1 MNAPSGG
8 RMRAPIDCRDA
19 QLHPVGNTRPM
30 RIRGH
35 LLAMLG
41 AMGSLRS
48 HPAML
53 RLVASMILRW
63 GGTSMAMVALLV
75 VAYTAAGATGVAIL
89 GAARMI
95 PAAIVAALTGRMSE
109 QVGHERLL
117 VAAYLV
123 RAAAMALAAVAVA
136 LGLPIAAVLASSAVS
151 AAAGALIRPL
161 HAGVLPHVAQT
172 PGELIAANV
181 ATSTGEGI
189 ATLAGPALGGVLVVA
204 GGPAGTLGLAT
215 IIALAA
221 AALAGSARATSHVVH
236 RHTTGDSL
244 RRPGVGALAALR
256 AHPGAMLVV
265 AGFGAQTF
273 VRGLL
278 TTMIVV
284 LALGPLGFG
293 EAGVGWLAAVLG
305 AGGLASALLSGGSA
319 VRGRMGSVFVVALAC
334 WGLPIAVIGLVPM
347 PLVAIGSLLVTG
359 FANGMLDVAGYTLL
373 QRIIPTDARVN
384 VLGFLEAL
392 IGVAVAAGS
401 LASPLLLAAMGT
413 QGALL
418 VTGAILPAAAALI
431 GSRLRSSSE
440 GSVVPE
446 HELSALSRV
455 ALFAPLPLATIEDLA
470 RAAKPAAFPRG
481 EVLMRE
487 GEAGDR
493 FLVITAGRVEVS
505 QHDRVLRSCG
515 PGEGVGEIALLR
527 HVPRTATVRA
537 ADDTT
542 AYVLT
547 AGPFI
552 AAVTGHAIAAATA
565 ESIVNERLGP
575 VSG

>member
-1 MNAPSGG
+1 
-8 RMRAPIDCRDA
+8 
-19 QLHPVGNTRPM
+19 M

-35 LLAMLG
+35 LLAMME
-41 AMGSLRS
+41 AIGSLRS
-48 HPAML
+48 HPAVL

-75 VAYTAAGATGVAIL
+75 VAYAAAGATGVAML

-109 QVGHERLL
+109 QLGHERLL

-123 RAAAMALAAVAVA
+123 RAAAVALAATAVAV
-136 LGLPIAAVLASSAVS
+136 GLPIAAVFLCAGVS
-151 AAAGALIRPL
+151 AGAGALIRPL

-189 ATLAGPALGGVLVVA
+189 ATLAGPALGGMLLLVA
-204 GGPAGTLGLAT
+204 GPAGTLALAT
-215 IIALAA
+215 IIAVAA
-221 AALAGSARATSHVVH
+221 AILAGSARATSDVVH
-236 RHTTGDSL
+236 RQAAANAGP
-244 RRPGVGALAALR
+244 RPGVGALSALR
-256 AHPGAMLVV
+256 AHPGALLVV
-265 AGFGAQTF
+265 AGFAAQTF

-284 LALGPLGFG
+284 LAIGPLGFG
-293 EAGVGWLAAVLG
+293 EAGVGWLTAILG
-305 AGGLASALLSGGSA
+305 AGGLASALLSSGTA
-319 VRGRMGSVFVVALAC
+319 IRARMGSVFVIALAC
-334 WGLPIAVIGLVPM
+334 WGLPIA
-347 PLVAIGSLLVTG
+347 AIGAAPVPVVAVGALLVTG
-359 FANGMLDVAGYTLL
+359 FSNGTLDVAGYTLL
-373 QRIIPTDARVN
+373 QRMIPSEARVN
-384 VLGFLEAL
+384 VLGFLESL

-401 LASPLLLAAMGT
+401 LASPLLLGALGT

-418 VTGAILPAAAALI
+418 VTGALLPVAAALI
-431 GSRLRSSSE
+431 GPRLRSTSK
-440 GSVVPE
+440 GSVVPDL
-446 HELSALSRV
+446 ELSALRRV

-470 RAAKPAAFPRG
+470 RAAQPAAFARG
-481 EVLMRE
+481 EILMRE
-487 GEAGDR
+487 GEPGDR
-493 FLVITAGRVEVS
+493 FVVITGGRVEVS
-505 QHDRVLRSCG
+505 QRERVLRSCG

-527 HVPRTATVRA
+527 RVPRTATVRA
-537 ADDTT
+537 ADETT

-565 ESIVNERLGP
+565 ESLVSERLG
-575 VSG
+575 STSS

>member
-1 MNAPSGG
+1 
-8 RMRAPIDCRDA
+8 
-19 QLHPVGNTRPM
+19 M

-35 LLAMLG
+35 LLAMLE

-75 VAYTAAGATGVAIL
+75 VAYAAAGATGVAIL

-95 PAAIVAALTGRMSE
+95 PAAIVAALTGRMSA
-109 QVGHERLL
+109 QVGDERLL

-123 RAAAMALAAVAVA
+123 RAAAMALAATVVA
-136 LGLPIAAVLASSAVS
+136 LGMPVAAVFLCSAVS

-161 HAGVLPHVAQT
+161 HAGVLPHVART
-172 PGELIAANV
+172 PADLIAANV

-189 ATLAGPALGGVLVVA
+189 ATLAGPALGGVLVLA
-204 GGPAGTLGLAT
+204 AGPAGTLAVAT
-215 IIALAA
+215 VIAVAA

-236 RHTTGDSL
+236 RHTALDAGPG
-244 RRPGVGALAALR
+244 RRIGAVAALR

-284 LALGPLGFG
+284 LAIGPLGFG

-305 AGGLASALLSGGSA
+305 AGGLASALLSGGSV
-319 VRGRMGSVFVVALAC
+319 VRVRMGLVFAVALAG
-334 WGLPIAVIGLVPM
+334 WGLPIAVIGLAPVPV
-347 PLVAIGSLLVTG
+347 VAIGALLVTG
-359 FANGMLDVAGYTLL
+359 FSNGTLDVAGYTLL
-373 QRIIPTDARVN
+373 QRIVPSEARVN
-384 VLGFLEAL
+384 VLGFLESL

-401 LASPLLLAAMGT
+401 LASPLLLGAFGMP
-413 QGALL
+413 GALL
-418 VTGAILPAAAALI
+418 VTGAILPVAATVI
-431 GSRLRSSSE
+431 GPRLRSSSE
-440 GSVVPE
+440 ASVVPE
-446 HELSALSRV
+446 HELSALRRV

-470 RAAKPAAFPRG
+470 RSAEPAVYARG
-481 EVLMRE
+481 EILMRE
-487 GEAGDR
+487 GEPGDQ
-493 FLVITAGRVEVS
+493 FVVITAGRVDVS
-505 QHDRVLRSCG
+505 QRERVLRSCG

-527 HVPRTATVRA
+527 DVPRTATVRA

-565 ESIVNERLGP
+565 ESIVNERLG
-575 VSG
+575 SASQ